1 MAFDGVLAA
10 YAFDGVGGLTER
22 TYAPETQAGA
32 APAFEWTHYSATH
45 PATERRLQVSG
56 VPSDVIEALLE
67 KNPTPRCE
75 VREDGVLLVL
85 RSVTLLTTTL
95 PEELHTIRIWTDP
108 KRVITA
114 QRHPVAAVADVED
127 LIRRGVV
134 PETPGGL
141 LTELAER
148 LIDRLDILIEAMIRD
163 VDELEDAALGPEWS
177 RMSGSVAKLRLRA
190 LALRRAVG
198 PQREALSTLVIERPG
213 WLLGEKERRDL
224 RDTGTQVARMLDDLN
239 GIRERAALID
249 DQLEV
254 RRSADTNRNMLLLTM
269 VTVGLAPLNL
279 LSSMFGMNVGGIPG
293 ADLPGAFGWMAIAF
307 ALIGSATVF
316 ALSRIHRN

>member
-1 MAFDGVLAA
+1 MAFDGVLAS
-10 YAFDGVGGLTER
+10 YAFDGAGGVAQDIGPSAKADD
-22 TYAPETQAGA
+22 APD
-32 APAFEWTHYSATH
+32 FEWSHHSASH
-45 PATERRLQVSG
+45 PATERRLHETAI
-56 VPSDVIEALLE
+56 PNDVIEALLE
-67 KNPTPRCE
+67 RNPTPRCE
-75 VREDGVLLVL
+75 VREEGVLLVL
-85 RSVTLLTTTL
+85 RSVTLLTTAL
-95 PEELHTIRIWTDP
+95 PEELHTIRIWTDR
-108 KRVITA
+108 KRVITV

-127 LIRRGVV
+127 LIRRGFV

-148 LIDRLDILIEAMIRD
+148 LIDRLDILIETMIRE
-163 VDELEDAALGPEWS
+163 VDELEDAALGPEWT

-190 LALRRAVG
+190 LALRRAVA
-198 PQREALSTLVIERPG
+198 PQREALSTLLIERPG
-213 WLLGEKERRDL
+213 WLLRERDRRDL
-224 RDTGTQVARMLDDLN
+224 RDTGNQVARMLDDLN

-249 DQLEV
+249 DQLEI

-293 ADLPGAFGWMAIAF
+293 ADLPGAFGWMAVAF
-307 ALIGSATVF
+307 ALIGSVTVF